1 MDATASSQGNT
12 SHVRS
17 QPEKGKF
24 AKAVRK
30 NGNIN
35 NQINGFSSGGQ
46 PPQDAEGSLEKAR
59 IMNGAMEYRTDNGWV
74 PAIYHDDIRA
84 QLIAEG
90 PQGTYNVPRK
100 QGKGINDVTS
110 FHPAYKTNG
119 PGRENR
125 HKILFRYERKDYPV
139 PSYAPEIMTYR
150 GQVVLDPYND
160 PVLQWNEIP
169 LVLSSKYEGYDMEV
183 VRRLNPNIGFRDF
196 RARMPRVIIKGQN
209 RMDSWGLSTLSM
221 RNTRFRLASC
231 CLAWVDRAGSDMLK
245 AYLDTLLP
253 KECRDKNSTED
264 FRDLTRVEVDLA
276 KLANKGKFLKRA
288 RGRALDEATRQS
300 RNEVE
305 QKRLE
310 ELFTEHN
317 EIMGAAPAFVDLV
330 PQSQGQKRRRAESSS
345 DSKDEEQ
352 NNHSPKRR
360 ELALNFHPILL
371 GTESSEHASMFCFK
385 QLFENAS
392 NSINGFGRVNS
403 RHHREVPK
411 RRIRTPISHV
421 WAERAPIY
429 EERPAAT
436 SPYFFN
442 TAQWQAFAQE
452 QTRDQET
459 DFRVV
464 RPTNEREGIS
474 VFMALDY
481 TRQDFRERL
490 GAQKLEIRSTPWE
503 SYLNQ
508 YKEIQEAFRQHW
520 SVRGGEAPELV
531 YLVAWAGDIDSWKA
545 PKRE

>member
-1 MDATASSQGNT
+1 M
-12 SHVRS
+12 
-17 QPEKGKF
+17 
-24 AKAVRK
+24 
-30 NGNIN
+30 
-35 NQINGFSSGGQ
+35 
-46 PPQDAEGSLEKAR
+46 
-59 IMNGAMEYRTDNGWV
+59 
-74 PAIYHDDIRA
+74 
-84 QLIAEG
+84 
-90 PQGTYNVPRK
+90 
-100 QGKGINDVTS
+100 
-110 FHPAYKTNG
+110 
-119 PGRENR
+119 
-125 HKILFRYERKDYPV
+125 
-139 PSYAPEIMTYR
+139 
-150 GQVVLDPYND
+150 LDPYND

-209 RMDSWGLSTLSM
+209 PMDSWGLSTLSM

-231 CLAWVDRAGSDMLK
+231 CLAWVDREGSNMLK

-253 KECRDKNSTED
+253 EKCRDKNSTED

-288 RGRALDEATRQS
+288 GERALDKATRQS

-310 ELFTEHN
+310 ELFVEHN
-317 EIMGAAPAFVDLV
+317 KIMGAAPALVDPV

-345 DSKDEEQ
+345 NSKDEEQ
-352 NNHSPKRR
+352 NNHFSKRR
-360 ELALNFHPILL
+360 ELALNIGSRLI
-371 GTESSEHASMFCFK
+371 GAESSEHGSMICFK
-385 QLFENAS
+385 QLFKNAS

-421 WAERAPIY
+421 WGFGPGRGYEIPTATHEGNSVHAERAPIY

-464 RPTNEREGIS
+464 RPTNEREEIS

-481 TRQDFRERL
+481 TRQDFPERL

-508 YKEIQEAFRQHW
+508 YRETQEAFRQHW

-531 YLVAWAGDIDSWKA
+531 YLEAWAGDIDNWKA